1 VYPTDVFEK
10 RASIDLT
17 LRNSAHQ
24 ALAEAC
30 RGVTTSLA
38 AARLRN
44 VQRALSVETPGAALR
59 QMDSA
64 WRCVSEEDT
73 LVLAPAYG
81 ILLALEATDHEATL
95 GMLERA
101 RGTTPDA
108 DIAALIALTLIRLQR
123 PLDSRHV
130 LEAALS
136 EYCVVGDGLSSR
148 VAWLIAGHPAID
160 APGWIGRGPE
170 LEWVGQLS
178 PRESSNAL
186 EVKIGNRPS
195 FTQLLP
201 DSRHRGA
208 GELSFSLTQ
217 FADEFSLEVSSRGVS
232 LLGSG
237 RRLPSDFGLDGGT
250 TIRGCRLTGW
260 ARIGSLPTQPPCIRI
275 RDEGG
280 HGTTFK
286 CARRTI
292 GGHRWSFD
300 LDLSAARV
308 RGRRIQIESRLPNGR
323 WLPLPDSPLLLGP
336 AVQSQ
341 HDTVMR
347 LPKWGSAS
355 RRKQSGTPAAKP
367 PRFVDV
373 IVPVYRGRDES
384 LACLD
389 TVLSTVGSYARIV
402 VVDDATDEPLLA
414 AALDELAAR
423 GRIELLRNAENRGF
437 VQSVNRGLALN
448 PTHDAVILNSDT
460 LVFGDW
466 LRRLRK
472 AAYRGRRVGTV
483 TPLSNS
489 GSIASYPNRSG
500 GAIDSQT
507 SEALQA
513 LAASTHSGKS
523 IEIPVGVGFCLYMRR
538 DCLRDVGGL
547 DADVFDKGY
556 GEETDY
562 CLRAR
567 RRGWSHRLAADVFVY
582 HAGGLSFGARRARL
596 LERSQRLLNLRY
608 PGYDAFIAGFLSQ
621 DPIQPLRRTLDERR
635 LLGLKG
641 RLALLVTLALTGG
654 VDRFVNERGRIL
666 RGQGLI
672 PLLLRPVVAGDVS
685 RCELWTEAIDLPNL
699 RYEIPTAL
707 DSLTALLRSLPLES
721 VEIQHFLHLDP
732 KVIDAVRALP
742 VPYDVFVH
750 DYAWVCP
757 RITLI
762 DGSGRYCGEP
772 AIAVCQRCV
781 KRNGTTLGEAIS
793 VPALRARSGRWLN
806 EARRVVAPSSDTA
819 KRLQQYFRG
828 LDVAVTPHSP
838 RIERV
843 VPAPRRSPH
852 EVTRVALIGAIGGHK
867 GYGILLDCARNARLR
882 GLPVEFVVIGYTEDD
897 APLLATGKV
906 FITGRYGECEVAHL
920 VERERPDIVFFPSVW
935 PETWCYALDHAL
947 HAGLPVVA
955 FELGAIAER
964 LRAVSGCVLLP
975 LTLEPARINDLLLEV
990 SARAENPAAFATYEV
1005 QTQMSPA
1012 FVVVKMGR
1020 KQPGEAT
1027 MKKTPD
1033 SKPEQTTR
1041 EDGVGASVQ
1050 VLPLPPGLY
1059 LFSVKAA
1066 TPVVAAATGQ
1076 LSLPA
1081 VHVGLGPGVRT
1092 EEVEFVAG
1100 PSTHGGW
1107 LFATGDLLV
1116 TKVNGAGATLVLTS
1130 VRAPGGEI
1138 LSIKVERLEARADA
1152 LAGQATAGFHERTSR
1167 ERGTPAKLHAGRGNK
1182 VPAGCASDETT
1193 VPLQIG
1199 AHVRTRGDM
1208 SFFDVPWA
1216 GRVAPGLW
1224 LESFSVRP
1232 LERFV
1237 AQDIEYKGLTGSG
1250 FETPWLSDDKMC
1262 GTQGMSTPLLGF
1274 AIRLKPSLAAAAYD
1288 CEYSGCF
1295 ASGLTVGPLR
1305 NGVPCRSSVA
1315 SDPLEGIQ
1323 LRLVKRSTTILPGLV
1338 ERNAEAK
1345 STQRKRKSNAPTGRN
1360 VSGSTRLTRRTS
1372 AHGP

>member
-1 VYPTDVFEK
+1 VSRK
-10 RASIDLT
+10 CASVDFT
-17 LRNSAHQ
+17 LRNSALQ
-24 ALAEAC
+24 ALAEAR
-30 RGVTTSLA
+30 RGVTTSLTE
-38 AARLRN
+38 ARLRN
-44 VQRALSVETPGAALR
+44 IQRALSVETLGVALR

-64 WRCVSEEDT
+64 WRSVSEEDA

-81 ILLALEATDHEATL
+81 FLLALEATDHEATL

-101 RGTTPDA
+101 RGAGPDA
-108 DIAALIALTLIRLQR
+108 DVSALIALTLIRLQR
-123 PLDSRHV
+123 PEDARRA

-136 EYCVVGDGLSSR
+136 AHCVISGGLSSR
-148 VAWLIAGHPAID
+148 VAGLVAGHPAIG
-160 APGWIGRGPE
+160 APGWVGRGPG

-178 PRESSNAL
+178 PHESSNVL
-186 EVKIGNRPS
+186 EIKTGDRPA
-195 FTQLLP
+195 FTRRVP
-201 DSRHRGA
+201 DSRRHGA
-208 GELSFSLTQ
+208 GELSFSLRK
-217 FADEFSLEVSSRGVS
+217 FAGESSIEVSSRGVS

-260 ARIGSLPTQPPCIRI
+260 ARIGSLPTQPPVIRVQ
-275 RDEGG
+275 DEGG
-280 HGTTFK
+280 HGMTLR
-286 CARRTI
+286 CARRVI
-292 GGHRWSFD
+292 GRYRWPFDFD
-300 LDLSAARV
+300 LRTARI
-308 RGRRIQIESRLPNGR
+308 RGQRIQVEARLPNGR
-323 WLPLPDSPLLLGP
+323 WLPLPDSPLLLAA
-336 AVQSQ
+336 AVQLGHDIVTKLPRWGGAATSKPFRAPVAKRSQ
-341 HDTVMR
+341 
-347 LPKWGSAS
+347 
-355 RRKQSGTPAAKP
+355 
-367 PRFVDV
+367 FVDV
-373 IVPVYRGRDES
+373 IIPVYRGCDES

-389 TVLSTVGSYARIV
+389 TVLSTVRGYARIV
-402 VVDDATDEPLLA
+402 VVDDATDDPQLA
-414 AALDELAAR
+414 AALDELAAG

-472 AAYRGRRVGTV
+472 AAYCEQRVGTV
-483 TPLSNS
+483 TPLSNN

-500 GAIDSQT
+500 GTIDSRT
-507 SEALQA
+507 GEALQA
-513 LAASTHSGKS
+513 LVASAHSAKS
-523 IEIPVGVGFCLYMRR
+523 IEIPVGVGFCLYVRR
-538 DCLRDVGGL
+538 DCLRDVGDL
-547 DADVFDKGY
+547 DADVFGKGY

-582 HAGGLSFGARRARL
+582 HAGGLSFGIRRTRL
-596 LERSQRLLNLRY
+596 LERGQRLLNLRY

-641 RLALLVTLALTGG
+641 RVVLLVTLALKGG
-654 VDRFVNERGRIL
+654 VDRFVNERSHTL

-672 PLLLRPVVAGDVS
+672 PLLLRPVAPGNTS
-685 RCELWTEAIDLPNL
+685 CCELWTEVIDLPNL
-699 RYEIPTAL
+699 RYGIPANL
-707 DSLTALLRSLPLES
+707 DSLAAVLRSLPLES
-721 VEIQHFLHLDP
+721 VEIQHFLHLHP

-742 VPYDVFVH
+742 VSYDVFIH

-781 KRNGTTLGEAIS
+781 KRNGTTLGETIS
-793 VPALRARSGRWLN
+793 VPALRARSGRWLS

-819 KRLQQYFRG
+819 RRLQQYFRG
-828 LDVAVTPHSP
+828 LDIAVSPHSAP
-838 RIERV
+838 LERV
-843 VPAPRRSPH
+843 VQAPRRSPH
-852 EVTRVALIGAIGGHK
+852 EVTRVALMGAIGGHK
-867 GYGILLDCARNARLR
+867 GHGILLDCARDARLR
-882 GLPVEFVVIGYTEDD
+882 GLPIEFVVIGYTEDD

-906 FITGRYGECEVAHL
+906 FITGRYSECEVTHL
-920 VERERPDIVFFPSVW
+920 VEREQPDIFFFPSVW
-935 PETWCYALDHAL
+935 PETWCYTLDHAL

-990 SARAENPAAFATYEV
+990 GARAVNPEAFATDGV
-1005 QTQMSPA
+1005 QTQMSLPFDA
-1012 FVVVKMGR
+1012 AKMVR
-1020 KQPGEAT
+1020 KQSGRPTLKKGPGET
-1027 MKKTPD
+1027 L
-1033 SKPEQTTR
+1033 EQTTQ
-1041 EDGVGASVQ
+1041 EEGVGASVQ

-1059 LFSVKAA
+1059 LFCVKAA
-1066 TPVVAAATGQ
+1066 TPVVSAAGQ

-1092 EEVEFVAG
+1092 GEVEFVAG

-1107 LFATGDLLV
+1107 LFATDDLLV
-1116 TKVNGAGATLVLTS
+1116 AKVNGAGATLILTS

-1138 LSIKVERLEARADA
+1138 LSIKVERLDARADA
-1152 LAGQATAGFHERTSR
+1152 RDGQVTAGIHDKAARKQGTS
-1167 ERGTPAKLHAGRGNK
+1167 AKLHAGRGNK
-1182 VPAGCASDETT
+1182 IPAGGASDPTT
-1193 VPLQIG
+1193 VPLQVG

-1208 SFFDVPWA
+1208 SFLDLPWA
-1216 GRVAPGLW
+1216 GKVAPGLW
-1224 LESFSVRP
+1224 LESFSIRP
-1232 LERFV
+1232 LERFM
-1237 AQDIEYKGLTGSG
+1237 AQDMEYKGLTGSG

-1274 AIRLKPSLAAAAYD
+1274 AIRLKPSPAAAAYH
-1288 CEYSGCF
+1288 CEYSGYF
-1295 ASGLTVGPLR
+1295 ASGLIVGPLR

-1323 LRLVKRSTTILPGLV
+1323 VRLVKRSATILPGVV
-1338 ERNAEAK
+1338 ERDARAK
-1345 STQRKRKSNAPTGRN
+1345 STQSQRKSNTPARRN
-1360 VSGSTRLTRRTS
+1360 GSGSTRLTRRTS
-1372 AHGP
+1372 ANGS

>member
-1 VYPTDVFEK
+1 VHSTDVFEQ
-10 RASIDLT
+10 RASVDLT
-17 LRNSAHQ
+17 MRNCALQ
-24 ALAEAC
+24 ALAEAR
-30 RGVTTSLA
+30 RGVTTPVA
-38 AARLRN
+38 AARLRV
-44 VQRALSVETPGAALR
+44 VQRALSVETPGVALR

-64 WRCVSEEDT
+64 WRCVSEEDI
-73 LVLAPAYG
+73 LMLAPAYG
-81 ILLALEATDHEATL
+81 LLLALETTDHEATL

-101 RGTTPDA
+101 KGVAPDA

-123 PLDSRHV
+123 PQDSRRA

-136 EYCVVGDGLSSR
+136 EYCVVRGGLTS
-148 VAWLIAGHPAID
+148 LIAGLIAEHPAID
-160 APGWIGRGPE
+160 APGWIGRDPR
-170 LEWVGQLS
+170 LKWVGQLS
-178 PRESSNAL
+178 PREASNPL
-186 EVKIGNRPS
+186 EVDMGGRPV
-195 FTQLLP
+195 FTQFLP
-201 DSRHRGA
+201 DSRRHDG
-208 GELSFSLTQ
+208 GELSFSLAQ
-217 FADEFSLEVSSRGVS
+217 FADEPTLEVSSRGVR

-237 RRLPSDFGLDGGT
+237 RNLPSDCGLDGCT

-260 ARIGSLPTQPPCIRI
+260 ARIGSLPTRPPCIRI

-280 HGTTFK
+280 HGTTLG

-292 GGHRWSFD
+292 GGHRWPFD
-300 LDLSAARV
+300 LDLRASRI
-308 RGRRIQIESRLPNGR
+308 RGQRIQIESRLPNGR
-323 WLPLPDSPLLLGP
+323 WLPLPDSPLLRAP

-341 HDTVMR
+341 HDMLTR
-347 LPKWGSAS
+347 LPKWNSAS
-355 RRKQSGTPAAKP
+355 TCKQSWGPVAKP
-367 PRFVDV
+367 TRCIDV
-373 IVPVYRGRDES
+373 IVPVYRGREES

-389 TVLSTVGSYARIV
+389 SVLTTVRGYAHIV
-402 VVDDATDEPLLA
+402 VVDDATDDPLLA
-414 AALDELAAR
+414 AALDELAAG
-423 GRIELLRNAENRGF
+423 GRIELLRNTDNLGF
-437 VQSVNRGLALN
+437 VQSVNRALALN

-472 AAYRGRRVGTV
+472 TAYCGPRVGTV
-483 TPLSNS
+483 TPFSNN

-500 GAIDSQT
+500 DAIDSQT
-507 SEALQA
+507 SAALHA
-513 LAASTHSGKS
+513 LAAATHSGKS

-547 DADVFDKGY
+547 DADVFGKGY

-567 RRGWSHRLAADVFVY
+567 HRGWSHRLAADVFLY
-582 HAGGLSFGARRARL
+582 HAAGLSFGARRSRL
-596 LERSQRLLNLRY
+596 LARSQRLLNLRY
-608 PGYDAFIAGFLSQ
+608 PGYDAFIADFLSG
-621 DPIQPLRRTLDERR
+621 DPIQPLRRQLDERR
-635 LLGLKG
+635 LVGLKG
-641 RLALLVTLALTGG
+641 RLVLLVTLALTGG
-654 VDRFVNERGRIL
+654 VDRFVNERSRTL

-672 PLLLRPVVAGDVS
+672 PLLLRPAAPGDS
-685 RCELWTEAIDLPNL
+685 RRCELWTEVIDLPNL
-699 RYEIPTAL
+699 RYDIPTSL

-781 KRNGTTLGEAIS
+781 KRNGANSGETIS
-793 VPALRARSGRWLN
+793 VPALRARSGRWLS
-806 EARRVVAPSSDTA
+806 EARRVVAPSLDTA
-819 KRLQQYFRG
+819 NRLHQYFSG
-828 LDVAVTPHSP
+828 LDIAVRPHSAHL
-838 RIERV
+838 ERV
-843 VPAPRRSPH
+843 VHVPRHSPH
-852 EVTRVALIGAIGGHK
+852 EVTRVALIGAIGSHK
-867 GYGILLDCARNARLR
+867 GYKILLDCARDARLR
-882 GLPVEFVVIGYTEDD
+882 RLLMEFVVIGYTEDD

-906 FITGRYGECEVAHL
+906 FITGRYSECEVTHL
-920 VERERPDIVFFPSVW
+920 MEREQPDIVLSPSVW

-964 LRAVSGCVLLP
+964 LRAVNGCVLVP
-975 LTLEPARINDLLLEV
+975 LMLGPAKINDLLLEV
-990 SARAENPAAFATYEV
+990 GARAQNPAAFPTDGV
-1005 QTQMSPA
+1005 QTQMSP
-1012 FVVVKMGR
+1012 VLDEVKR
-1020 KQPGEAT
+1020 VPKQSGEPT
-1027 MKKTPD
+1027 MKMTPD
-1033 SKPEQTTR
+1033 PKPEPTTR
-1041 EDGVGASVQ
+1041 EGGVGASVQ

-1081 VHVGLGPGVRT
+1081 VHVGVGPGVRT

-1116 TKVNGAGATLVLTS
+1116 TKVNGAGAILVLTS

-1152 LAGQATAGFHERTSR
+1152 PAGQATAGIREQGSQ
-1167 ERGTPAKLHAGRGNK
+1167 ERGAAAKPHAGKGNK
-1182 VPAGCASDETT
+1182 IPARNPSDETP

-1232 LERFV
+1232 LERF
-1237 AQDIEYKGLTGSG
+1237 APQDIEYKGLTGSG

-1262 GTQGMSTPLLGF
+1262 GTRGMSTPLLGF
-1274 AIRLKPSLAAAAYD
+1274 AIRLKPSPEAARYD
-1288 CEYSGCF
+1288 CEYSGYF

-1305 NGVPCRSSVA
+1305 NGAPCRSSVA

-1323 LRLVKRSTTILPGLV
+1323 FRLVKRSATILPGVV
-1338 ERNAEAK
+1338 ERNVGAK
-1345 STQRKRKSNAPTGRN
+1345 SAPRKRKSNTPARRN
-1360 VSGSTRLTRRTS
+1360 GSGSPRSTRRTS
-1372 AHGP
+1372 AHGS